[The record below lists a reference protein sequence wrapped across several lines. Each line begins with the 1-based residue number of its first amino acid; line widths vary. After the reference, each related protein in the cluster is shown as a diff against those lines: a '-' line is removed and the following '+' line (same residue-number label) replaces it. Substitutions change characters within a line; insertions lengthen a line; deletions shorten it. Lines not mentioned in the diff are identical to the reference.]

1 MASLAALTPNDPAF
15 QPGFEG
21 ADTSVTA
28 VIGLNGYY
36 GGYYGDGGVS
46 SPLAYA
52 RPDAPPFFIA
62 HGDHDTISPLEAVR
76 HFADALGS
84 VSANPVVYAELP
96 GAQHAFDLFH
106 SLRYELVVDAVE
118 AFTAWGRS
126 RRPRDLREVE
136 RAKGIEPSPRAW
148 EARVL
153 PLNYARRR
161 GDSSRAV

>member
-1 MASLAALTPNDPAF
+1 
-15 QPGFEG
+15 
-21 ADTSVTA
+21 V
-28 VIGLNGYY
+28 
-36 GGYYGDGGVS
+36 
-46 SPLAYA
+46 
-52 RPDAPPFFIA
+52 
-62 HGDHDTISPLEAVR
+62 EAVR
-76 HFADALGS
+76 HFAGALGS

-96 GAQHAFDLFH
+96 GAQHAFDLFQ

-118 AFTAWGRS
+118 AFTAWVRS